1 MKIEKIKPIP
11 KYILKLIQKA
21 EKNNPYRFS
30 GYVRFYSYLAKNDG
44 ELVKVIVAC
53 KNRFDSPRWRCKQVV
68 VHGVH
73 SKECFLK
80 DIVFHFMGN
89 YSVGWYE
96 QGLQKYRKWYES
108 EEEHKALYT
117 KFGEIAKKYLPLQK
131 DGNNAFVV
139 MIARSPQD
147 LIREGAVLHHCV
159 GHMNYDQ
166 KFVREESLIFFVRN
180 INNPDTPFVT
190 MEYSLKNKKVL
201 QCYGNRNSRPD
212 DEVLT
217 FVNKKWLPFANRQLK
232 KIQAAA

>member
-1 MKIEKIKPIP
+1 MQKLEADKKSFYHQDGYKNIKQLF
-11 KYILKLIQKA
+11 KTDKQVTEFMEYISKQNTNL
-21 EKNNPYRFS
+21 S
-30 GYVRFYSYLAKNDG
+30 SYSDYLY
-44 ELVKVIVAC
+44 AC
-53 KNRFDSPRWRCKQVV
+53 NYLGLDMNLPKNRLPHNFKRWHDIRIDEYHTAKA
-68 VHGVH
+68 
-73 SKECFLK
+73 LK
-80 DIVFHFMGN
+80 D
-89 YSVGWYE
+89 
-96 QGLQKYRKWYES
+96 

-217 FVNKKWLPFANRQLK
+217 FVNKKWLSFANRQLK